1 MEFTGSAP
9 KSGENVG
16 LWLLKIITGAL
27 VIVLI
32 FVHLIVN
39 HFTAQNG
46 LLSYHDV
53 AVYLSNPWIAL
64 MEGTFLV
71 VVVSHALLG
80 LRSIL
85 LDLKP
90 SRSILGAINWVFSI
104 VGVVAVIYGIWLIR
118 TIVSRGVGG

>member
-1 MEFTGSAP
+1 MDLARSAP
-9 KSGENVG
+9 KSGENLG
-16 LWLLKIITGAL
+16 LWLLKIVTGAL
-27 VIVLI
+27 VIVLL
-32 FVHLIVN
+32 FVHLIVH

-53 AVYLSNPWIAL
+53 AVYLSNPWIAW
-64 MEGTFLV
+64 MESVFLV

-90 SRSILGAINWVFSI
+90 SRSVLGAINWVFSI

-118 TIVSRGVGG
+118 TIVTQGVGG